1 MKKYL
6 VVGLVVLGAMAFAK
20 VTPMMDIIEVGLTQ
34 SLFF

>member
-20 VTPMMDIIEVGLTQ
+20 VTPMMDILEVAFTQ
-34 SLFF
+34 PFLF